1 MKDEC
6 TMSYRRIIGW
16 AIAFLWWLTL
26 PSWAVEYRFQ
36 VTHIERLIFSSYL
49 ERLPASPRAQETMQ
63 RLESRLDSMEFPSG
77 AVLPG
82 REVRLLEEPAYGGQ
96 VPARV
101 SFLPATGQQSWT
113 TVVWE
118 GTPGTRVALVVRSDM
133 AAWQEVWDIAAN
145 APGVLRRLTLGGPS
159 LFGGQSREVPAVSR
173 DFLANAADR
182 GTYVTWLQQ
191 HAKPIGG
198 MNLVVGRRHE
208 VFTSTDRVYMLLT
221 LPPGPHT
228 FKVVVGWKDHDD
240 RGSGQ
245 QIFENL
251 LWRP

>member
-49 ERLPASPRAQETMQ
+49 ERSPASPRGQETMQ
-63 RLESRLDSMEFPSG
+63 RLETLLDSMEFPSG

-82 REVRLLEEPAYGGQ
+82 
-96 VPARV
+96 
-101 SFLPATGQQSWT
+101 
-113 TVVWE
+113 
-118 GTPGTRVALVVRSDM
+118 
-133 AAWQEVWDIAAN
+133 
-145 APGVLRRLTLGGPS
+145 
-159 LFGGQSREVPAVSR
+159 REVPAVSR

-191 HAKPIGG
+191 HAKLIGG